1 MEGRLQLR
9 LQEGVLVECPRGVK
23 TPDGPGA
30 THTRPR
36 RVRLCPRRAA
46 QPQESQP
53 KSLQG
58 GGSIHPEPQDSG
70 GPERG
75 T

>member
-1 MEGRLQLR
+1 MEGRPKLR
-9 LQEGVLVECPRGVK
+9 LRDGAPVECLMSVE
-23 TPDGPGA
+23 TLHGPGA

-46 QPQESQP
+46 QPQESP
-53 KSLQG
+53 RKPLQG
-58 GGSIHPEPQDSG
+58 GGCIHPEPQDSG

-75 T
+75 R